1 MINSRSK
8 QKGTFSIE
16 FALLGVVFSTML
28 LFTADTVVKLS
39 VQGKLDRLSYSLVN
53 ILKERTQ
60 LYGKDDHSLT
70 NAMAN
75 ELFGFAQGSLS
86 RTLGSYESD
95 RLHGDIEV
103 LSFDQNNRMST
114 DSRTLNG
121 GCNGSQSITNF
132 QSLSMT
138 TSWGR
143 RAALY
148 RVTLCYDSDN
158 WAFDGDD
165 TTLLSSS
172 LMMGR

>member
-8 QKGTFSIE
+8 QKGAFSIE

-60 LYGKDDHSLT
+60 LYAKDDHSLT
-70 NAMAN
+70 NSMAQ
-75 ELFGFAQGSLS
+75 ELFGFAQGSLN
-86 RTLGSYESD
+86 RTLGDYESI
-95 RLHGDIEV
+95 RLRGDIEV
-103 LSFDQNNRMST
+103 LSFDHNNRLST
-114 DSRTLNG
+114 DSKTLNG
-121 GCNGSQSITNF
+121 GCNSSQSIRHF
-132 QSLSMT
+132 ESLSMT

-148 RVTLCYDSDN
+148 RVTLCYDSNN

-165 TTLLSSS
+165 TRLVSSS
-172 LMMGR
+172 IMMGR

>member
-1 MINSRSK
+1 MINLRSK
-8 QKGTFSIE
+8 QRGTFSVE

-60 LYGKDDHSLT
+60 LYGKDDHTLT
-70 NAMAN
+70 NAMAT
-75 ELFGFAQGSLS
+75 ELYGFAQGSMS
-86 RTLGSYESD
+86 RTLGSYEAA

-103 LSFDQNNRMST
+103 LSFDQNNRMHT
-114 DSRTLNG
+114 DSKALNG
-121 GCNGSQSITNF
+121 GCKSDQSITAF
-132 QSLSMT
+132 ESLSMT

-148 RVTLCYDSDN
+148 RVTLCYDSEN

-165 TTLLSSS
+165 TALLSSS